1 MFETQKFSTVFGALG
16 LFRTFGL
23 ASALVSLSALPSLAA
38 DSTEACTEGGY
49 MLVMGGIEDESIV
62 PDMER
67 AMSYGPAVWDL
78 VESYD
83 AFYVIRK
90 APDVVYEGNWPAW
103 KAGVISKW
111 PCRETGIEFWNSN
124 AYQNEVKPLRKDAG
138 YYDVGMFNAGPK
150 FPPAKNQDLV
160 PASCTNPF
168 LVITLSKVTD
178 TDAYGQYTA
187 AIRETN
193 LARRAGLGILLSGQ
207 PLEVLEGDW
216 PSAYN
221 TMVMTFPCKGAW
233 EAFYAGEPYQS
244 EIMPLRKDAG
254 DFIIVG
260 FEPERVE

>member
-1 MFETQKFSTVFGALG
+1 MVEIRKITTALG
-16 LFRTFGL
+16 GLGL
-23 ASALVSLSALPSLAA
+23 AVTFWGAPAGLNAA
-38 DSTEACTEGGY
+38 ETSSETCTENGY
-49 MLVMGGIEDESIV
+49 MLVMGGIEDESTV
-62 PDMER
+62 PDMDR

-78 VESYD
+78 VESYG
-83 AFYVIRK
+83 AFYLIRH
-90 APDVVYEGNWPAW
+90 APDKIYEGDWPAW
-103 KAGVISKW
+103 KLGVISKW
-111 PCRETGIEFWNSN
+111 PCRETGIEFWNSD

-150 FPPAKNQDLV
+150 FPAAENQDLV
-160 PASCTNPF
+160 PAACNSPY
-168 LVITLSKVTD
+168 LVITMSKVTD

-193 LARRAGLGILLSGQ
+193 LARRAGLGILMSGQ

-244 EIMPLRKDAG
+244 EILPLRKDAG

-260 FEPERVE
+260 FEPERIE

>member
-1 MFETQKFSTVFGALG
+1 MSRLHLGKITVATFWFAAALWSY
-16 LFRTFGL
+16 
-23 ASALVSLSALPSLAA
+23 SAPLSLAA
-38 DSTEACTEGGY
+38 ETEETCAAGGY
-49 MLVMGGIEDESIV
+49 MLVMGGIEDESTV

-90 APDVVYEGNWPAW
+90 APDKVYEGIWPAW

-138 YYDVGMFNAGPK
+138 YYDVGMFNPGPK
-150 FPPAKNQDLV
+150 FSPAETEDMV
-160 PASCTNPF
+160 PASCTQPY
-168 LVITLSKVTD
+168 LVLTLSKVTD
-178 TDAYGQYTA
+178 TEAYGQYTA
-187 AIRETN
+187 AIQRTN
-193 LARRAGLGILLSGQ
+193 IARRAGFQLMFGGQ
-207 PLEVLEGDW
+207 PKEILEGDW
-216 PSAYN
+216 PSEYN
-221 TMVMTFPCKGAW
+221 TMAMLFPCEGAW
-233 EAFYAGEPYQS
+233 DAFYGGEPYQS
-244 EIMPLRKDAG
+244 DILPLRKDAG